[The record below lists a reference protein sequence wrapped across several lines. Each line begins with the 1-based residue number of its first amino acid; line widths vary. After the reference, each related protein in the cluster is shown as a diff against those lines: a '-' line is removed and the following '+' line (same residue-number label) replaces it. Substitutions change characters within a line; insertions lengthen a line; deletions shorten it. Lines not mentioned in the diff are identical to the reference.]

1 MARSTYYYNR
11 KRLGQSDGYDTIRN
25 CIRTIY
31 DKHHGRY
38 GYRRITAQLNNDG
51 ININHKTVQKL
62 MGQMSL
68 KAQRKRQHYHSYKGN
83 VGKVAPNIIN
93 RDFNTSGPNQKWT
106 TDVTQMRIK
115 DKWVY
120 LSPILDMFN
129 GEIISYTISSRPDL
143 SMVMTMLNKA
153 FQSRDIHGNLIIHS
167 DQGWHY
173 RHKSYKGFLKKK
185 KAIQSMSRKGNCLDN
200 AVIENFWGIL
210 KTEWFYLN
218 KFDSIESFL
227 EQLESYIHYFNYERD
242 SSVLCYRT
250 PIEVRYTNMIA

>member
-1 MARSTYYYNR
+1 M
-11 KRLGQSDGYDTIRN
+11 
-25 CIRTIY
+25 
-31 DKHHGRY
+31 
-38 GYRRITAQLNNDG
+38 
-51 ININHKTVQKL
+51 
-62 MGQMSL
+62 
-68 KAQRKRQHYHSYKGN
+68 HSK
-83 VGKVAPNIIN
+83 
-93 RDFNTSGPNQKWT
+93 
-106 TDVTQMRIK
+106 
-115 DKWVY
+115 
-120 LSPILDMFN
+120 
-129 GEIISYTISSRPDL
+129 EIIAYSVSFIPNMKL
-143 SMVMTMLNKA
+143 IMSMIKMA
-153 FQSRDIHGNLIIHS
+153 FRKMRNPKGVIIHS